1 MNKSHFLATL
11 YTEVRFV
18 IYLPSV
24 AISATDSSYG
34 YTPKGLLVYTLNT
47 ANPKKVAEL

>member
-34 YTPKGLLVYTLNT
+34 YTPKGLVYTLNT